1 MRSMVEER
9 RHGNVNIYV
18 NPAQADQCKS
28 VFSFVNVGA
37 ILSKINM
44 LLLFSTKLGN
54 ISEICGYMFGISFFS
69 GILKNIILLLSYLTP
84 GLISKQSY
92 ALEVNYFIPEFS
104 PLL

>member
-44 LLLFSTKLGN
+44 LLLFSTKLGVYRKYVDTC
-54 ISEICGYMFGISFFS
+54 SESAFFL
-69 GILKNIILLLSYLTP
+69 G
-84 GLISKQSY
+84 
-92 ALEVNYFIPEFS
+92 F
-104 PLL
+104 